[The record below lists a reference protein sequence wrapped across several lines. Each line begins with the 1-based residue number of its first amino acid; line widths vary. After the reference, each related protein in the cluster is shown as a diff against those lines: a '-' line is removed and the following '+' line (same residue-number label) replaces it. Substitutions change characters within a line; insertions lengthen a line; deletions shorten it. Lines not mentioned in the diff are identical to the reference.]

1 VSIIYLQGY
10 IPRLGRHDSSL
21 QTAMYSKLFMCHC
34 RTSQA
39 ISSPGKGHRHFS
51 QYSLTG
57 GWTGSLLEFT
67 GLMILQQLEKG
78 IELSVWAT

>member
-1 VSIIYLQGY
+1 
-10 IPRLGRHDSSL
+10 
-21 QTAMYSKLFMCHC
+21 MCHF

-39 ISSPGKGHRHFS
+39 ITSPGKGHRHFS

-57 GWTGSLLEFT
+57 GWTGLLLEFT